1 MRKAFR
7 VHSPT
12 PDLTSPARLDRVIR
26 NAGHAG
32 RQRYGP
38 SCRREA
44 GRFVADSIG
53 RQQKAGR
60 NSWLSAGL
68 ILVVALAIL
77 IVEPANASRQQDLP
91 VTEATAGVPLVST
104 RALDR
109 VAFTRNAGQLPAA
122 AHATARSRSTTVEI
136 YPNQLTFTRPKREF
150 RGHGSTPANP
160 SRTDEP
166 RFEEPARSTVTF
178 QGARPDTRPEYHDL
192 LNETSNYFLGSD
204 QSQWITGVESYGQV
218 DLTEL
223 YPGIDL
229 KMQEREGNFAYDW
242 IVGPGA
248 SASQIQMHFADADS
262 TTIDDTGWLVV
273 DSASGTWVHTKP
285 VAYQESPSGRDYV
298 DGTFRVTGQNTV
310 GFDLG
315 AYDSSRTLIIDPMVI
330 DYSTFEGGS
339 GTESYY
345 GLQSGSDGS
354 IYSTGVTSSSNYPT
368 ASPIQGAYGG
378 GATDAYVTKYSADGQ
393 SRIYSTYVGG
403 SAAEFVA
410 DIEVAGDGSA
420 VIVGYTGSANFPTAN
435 ALYPTKS
442 GGEDAFVVKISPDG
456 SVLTFST
463 YLGGSANDGGD
474 GVGLDS
480 SGNVYVDGRTASVNF
495 PAINAFQPT
504 YGGGS
509 DDGFVT
515 GLTANGAS
523 VIYSSPIGGSGA
535 DFAYGIAVDAAGAV
549 YVSGITGSTNFPTV
563 SPIQGSFGGGSWDA
577 IAAKIT
583 PGGSAVSYATYIGGN
598 ADDVGEAIVI
608 NASGEVITSG
618 RTSSSNFPTASAYQ
632 PSLGG
637 GDDGFITK
645 IDSGGSSFVFSTY
658 LGGSANDF
666 AHDLDLSAE
675 GALYVSG
682 YTSSSDFPVVG
693 ATQSTL
699 SGAQDAFVSRLNSAG
714 TSLEFSTYLGGSGSD
729 WAVALAVDSFD
740 RVWIG
745 GDTQS
750 ADFPVVN
757 PLDGTIS
764 GTHDGFLTRIA
775 DYGTLSGTFTNGG
788 SSRVSA
794 YRVSDGTQVATTF
807 MSGLGSWSLSVPKA
821 SCSSGGYKI
830 FAEAPAGYLPR
841 WYNLRDNYTTAD
853 CVNSPQSGVD
863 MVLPPA
869 ETVEG
874 TVTDT
879 DTGFLLDGALIYVFR
894 ASDGAFV
901 GWTVSGGSGV
911 GKYRISVDGSFTYK
925 IKIHP
930 GGGRQDRWFGGDDW
944 NSASGVSPGG
954 TADFGVG
961 SGSGLDGY
969 VKSAATATDINGAVL
984 YAWNASSG
992 AFVGYAKS
1000 GTAGSGR
1007 YSLKVE
1013 PGNSYR
1019 ILAHAPEAYEDIW
1032 SDGAAGFAESTPV
1045 SAPGTSNFSLREA
1058 ALIQGTASHLGSGE
1072 NDILVSAYTSCGCKS
1087 PQSSLSGPGGA
1098 YSVKVVSTAASG
1110 WQYRLRFTRPNGAF
1124 SWYQDAG
1131 GFSSATNVTA
1141 PSSGI
1146 NQDVPG

>member
-7 VHSPT
+7 SQSPT
-12 PDLTSPARLDRVIR
+12 RDLATPARLDRVIR

-44 GRFVADSIG
+44 RRFVVDSIG
-53 RQQKAGR
+53 QQQRDGQ
-60 NSWLSAGL
+60 NSWLSVGL
-68 ILVVALAIL
+68 VLAVALAIL
-77 IVEPANASRQQDLP
+77 IVEPVNASRQQDLP
-91 VTEATAGVPLVST
+91 LAEATAGVPLVSS
-104 RALDR
+104 RAFDQ
-109 VAFTRNAGQLPAA
+109 VAFTRNVGQLPAT
-122 AHATARSRSTTVEI
+122 AHATARSRSTTVGI
-136 YPNQLTFTRPKREF
+136 YPNQLTFSRPKREF
-150 RGHGSTPANP
+150 QGHASTPANL
-160 SRTDEP
+160 SRTGEARLDV
-166 RFEEPARSTVTF
+166 PARSTVTF
-178 QGARPDTRPEYHDL
+178 PGARPDSRAVFHDL
-192 LNETSNYFLGSD
+192 LGEKSNYFLGSD
-204 QSQWITGVESYGQV
+204 PSKWITGVESYGRV

-229 KMQEREGNFAYDW
+229 TMQGRNGNFAYDW
-242 IVGPGA
+242 VVGPGA
-248 SASQIQMHFADADS
+248 SASQIQMSFADAAS
-262 TTIDDTGWLVV
+262 ITIDEAGSLV
-273 DSASGTWVHTKP
+273 AKTTSGTWAHTKP
-285 VAYQESPSGRDYV
+285 VVYQESPSGRDYV

-310 GFDLG
+310 GFNLG

-330 DYSTFEGGS
+330 DYSTFEGGN
-339 GTESYY
+339 GTESYF
-345 GLQSGSDGS
+345 GLQSGPDGS
-354 IYSTGVTSSSNYPT
+354 IYSAGVTSSSNYPT

-378 GATDAYVTKYSADGQ
+378 GTTDAYVTKYSADGQ
-393 SRIYSTYVGG
+393 SRIFSTYIGG
-403 SAAEFVA
+403 SAGEFAA
-410 DIEVAGDGSA
+410 DIEIAGDGSA
-420 VIVGYTGSANFPTAN
+420 VVVGYTGSADFPTAN
-435 ALYPTKS
+435 ALYATKS
-442 GGEDAFVVKISPDG
+442 GGEDAFVLKISPDG

-463 YLGGSANDGGD
+463 YLGGSANDAAD

-495 PAINAFQPT
+495 PAISAFQPS

-509 DDGFVT
+509 YDGFVA
-515 GLTANGAS
+515 GLSAGGAS

-535 DFAYGIAVDAAGAV
+535 DYASGLAVDSAGAV
-549 YVSGITGSTNFPTV
+549 YIGGITSSTNFPTV
-563 SPIQGSFGGGSWDA
+563 DPIQGSFGGGSWDA
-577 IAAKIT
+577 IAAKIA
-583 PGGSAVSYATYIGGN
+583 PGGTAISYSTYIGGSS
-598 ADDVGEAIVI
+598 DDIGQEILISGSGEA
-608 NASGEVITSG
+608 ITSG
-618 RTSSSNFPTASAYQ
+618 RTNSSNFPTASAYQ

-645 IDSGGSSFVFSTY
+645 IDSGGSGFAFSTY
-658 LGGSANDF
+658 LGGSSSDF
-666 AHDLDLSAE
+666 AHDLALSSE
-675 GALYVSG
+675 GDLYVSG
-682 YTSSSDFPVVG
+682 YTSSSDFPVIG

-714 TSLEFSTYLGGSGSD
+714 TTLEFSTYLGGSESE
-729 WAVALAVDSFD
+729 WAEALVVDSLN

-750 ADFPVVN
+750 ADFPIAN
-757 PLDGTIS
+757 PLDGSIS
-764 GTHDGFLTRIA
+764 GSDDGFLTRIA

-794 YRVSDGTQVATTF
+794 YRASDGTQVATTF
-807 MSGLGSWSLSVPKA
+807 MDGLGGWSLSIPKA

-841 WYNLRDNYTTAD
+841 WYNLRDNYTMAD
-853 CVNSPQSGVD
+853 CVSSPQSGVD

-901 GWTVSGGSGV
+901 GWTVSGGAGI

-930 GGGRQDRWFGGDDW
+930 GAGRQDRWFGGHDW

-961 SGSGLDGY
+961 SGSSLDGY
-969 VKSAATATDINGAVL
+969 VKSAATAADINGAVL

-1000 GTAGSGR
+1000 GTAGPGR
-1007 YSLKVE
+1007 FSLKAD

-1032 SDGAAGFAESTPV
+1032 SDGAAGYAESTPV
-1045 SAPGTSNFSLREA
+1045 AAPGSANFSLREA
-1058 ALIQGTASHLGSGE
+1058 ALIQGTASHLGSGQ

-1087 PQSSLSGPGGA
+1087 PQSSLSDSGGA

-1131 GFSSATNVTA
+1131 GFSSGTSVTA
-1141 PSSGI
+1141 PSTGI